1 MAESS
6 PSYVDA
12 VFPHRRRNNRTMS
25 ECSDV
30 STSSETHG
38 DKLTFDRQL
47 SLGAESL
54 ASAQA
59 SAMVT
64 PSSTSPAAS
73 QQQRS
78 STPEVLLY
86 DKYLSKFFNPL
97 HAVPYADHSPQAD
110 RQKGVLYDVD
120 GKFGYI
126 TYSERQ
132 GSYHPMI
139 DIRKYT
145 RKEGQE

>member
-1 MAESS
+1 
-6 PSYVDA
+6 
-12 VFPHRRRNNRTMS
+12 MS

-30 STSSETHG
+30 STSSETQVEKPG
-38 DKLTFDRQL
+38 FDRQASL
-47 SLGAESL
+47 VGQVEGLGAQAATTS
-54 ASAQA
+54 ASG
-59 SAMVT
+59 SN
-64 PSSTSPAAS
+64 P
-73 QQQRS
+73 QRS
-78 STPEVLLY
+78 GTPEVLLY

-97 HAVPYADHSPQAD
+97 HTVPYADHSPQAE

-126 TYSERQ
+126 TYSERL

-145 RKEGQE
+145 KKEGQE